1 MRHTR
6 IQLGVLA
13 ALLALGCG
21 IALERYLSAG
31 LSFDALLS
39 LRHAVLGDRHAP
51 ESSRVVVVA
60 IDEATFAD
68 PAFRDAPLALWAPQF
83 ATVLDSLDRAGASV
97 IGADILF
104 TATVEKSIAGHDKPL
119 IEVFKRLGDANR
131 IVLAQAPDGN
141 SDKLIGPHRIFA
153 YMVGGQKNIRSVAVK
168 QDKDG
173 VVRHM
178 PLLQAGRN
186 IADPAAVPAFALILA
201 QRAGLDFAAIPPE
214 TARLWPNYGDA
225 VVAPTI
231 PMREVHA
238 CAGKP
243 DAAATLEQ
251 AFRGKVVLLGFTSDF
266 EDRKVVAGRAFTDD
280 GAGVVHLPC
289 GTDAPMARADRDTI
303 PGVFI
308 HAQAINDLLR
318 GGIARFWP
326 LWLGWLAMAG
336 LAATGS
342 GVAMTLRAPAAS
354 ALLIGALALWT
365 AGATYSASLDWMAPL
380 LGGAGTGVIA
390 FLIGLGLR
398 NLIIDRERRRSVLFL
413 SRYLDERVAR
423 NLLDSDQPPKLSGEM
438 REITIWFSDIA
449 GFTTVAERL
458 NPEALVQRLNH
469 HFTLIGE
476 VIEAEGGII
485 DKYVGDAVVAVFGA
499 PVRQTDHAARA
510 LRAALAVQRKLA
522 EEAENPDSFKIRIG
536 LNSGAC
542 VVGSIGSEKRLNYTA
557 IGDAVNVA
565 ARLEAAN
572 KDFGTAILCSNATV
586 RAAGPGFRV
595 RELGPIQVKG
605 RVEPVAVNE
614 VLGADPAGP
623 GAAPPIA
630 NA

>member
-1 MRHTR
+1 MRNPR
-6 IQLGVLA
+6 IQLGILA
-13 ALLALGCG
+13 ALIAFGCG
-21 IALERYLSAG
+21 ILQERYLSAG

-39 LRHAVLGDRHAP
+39 LRHAVFGDRHAP
-51 ESSRVVVVA
+51 QDSRVVVVA

-68 PAFRDAPLALWAPQF
+68 PAFRDTPMALWAPQF
-83 ATVLDSLDRAGASV
+83 ATVLDALDRAEARV

-104 TATVEKSIAGHDKPL
+104 TAWTEKIVAGHDKPL
-119 IEVFKRLGDANR
+119 IDTFKRLGASGR
-131 IVLAQAPDGN
+131 IVLAQALDGN
-141 SDKLIGPHRIFA
+141 SGKLVGPHRVFTL
-153 YMVGGQKNIRSVAVK
+153 MVGGQKNIRSVNVK

-178 PLLQAGRN
+178 AVLQAGQSV
-186 IADPAAVPAFALILA
+186 ADPAAVPAFALTLA
-201 QRAGLDFAAIPPE
+201 QRAGLDLGTVPPGM
-214 TARLWPNYGDA
+214 ARLSPNYGDV
-225 VVAPTI
+225 VVAPAV
-231 PMREVHA
+231 PMREVLA

-243 DAAATLEQ
+243 DAAPVLAE
-251 AFRGKVVLLGFTSDF
+251 AFRDKVVLLGFTSDF

-280 GAGVVHLPC
+280 GAGIVHLPC
-289 GTDAPMARADRDTI
+289 GGEAPAARAGRDTI

-308 HAQAINDLLR
+308 HAQAVNDLLR
-318 GGIARFWP
+318 GELARFWP
-326 LWLGWLAMAG
+326 LWASWLGMAVLAG
-336 LAATGS
+336 LGAGLTMA
-342 GVAMTLRAPAAS
+342 LRAPAAS
-354 ALLIGALALWT
+354 AWLIGALALWS

-380 LGGAGTGVIA
+380 LGGAGSAVFA

-398 NLIIDRERRRSVLFL
+398 NLVIDREQRRTVLFL
-413 SRYLDERVAR
+413 SRYLDARVAR
-423 NLLDSDQPPKLSGEM
+423 NLLASDQPPKLSGEL

-449 GFTTVAERL
+449 GFTSVAERL
-458 NPEALVQRLNH
+458 SPTNLVQRLNY
-469 HFTLIGE
+469 HFTILGE

-499 PVRQTDHAARA
+499 PVPQPDHAARA

-522 EEAENPDSFKIRIG
+522 EEADNPDSFKIRIG
-536 LNSGAC
+536 LNTGEC

-586 RAAGPGFRV
+586 RAAGPGFQF

-614 VLGADPAGP
+614 VLGQQV
-623 GAAPPIA
+623 
-630 NA
+630 

>member
-1 MRHTR
+1 MRNPR

-13 ALLALGCG
+13 ALIALCCG

-39 LRHAVLGDRHAP
+39 LRHAVFGDRHAP
-51 ESSRVVVVA
+51 ESSPVVVVA

-68 PAFRDAPLALWAPQF
+68 PAFRDTPMALWAPQF

-104 TATVEKSIAGHDKPL
+104 TATTEKDIAGHDKPL
-119 IEVFKRLGDANR
+119 IETFRRLGAADR
-131 IVLAQAPDGN
+131 IVLAQALAGN

-153 YMVGGQKNIRSVAVK
+153 YMVGGQKNIRSVTVT

-173 VVRHM
+173 VVRRM
-178 PLLQAGRN
+178 PLLQAGGN
-186 IADPAAVPAFALILA
+186 IGDPAAVPAFALTLA
-201 QRAGLDFAAIPPE
+201 QRAGLDLGTVPPDA
-214 TARLWPNYGDA
+214 ARLWPNYGD
-225 VVAPTI
+225 VTIAPTI
-231 PMREVHA
+231 PMQEVYA
-238 CAGKP
+238 CAGKS
-243 DAAATLEQ
+243 DAAAILEQ
-251 AFRGKVVLLGFTSDF
+251 AFRDKVVLLGFTSAF

-280 GAGVVHLPC
+280 SAGVLHLPC
-289 GTDAPMARADRDTI
+289 GAEVPVVRADRDTI

-318 GGIARFWP
+318 GEIASFWP
-326 LWLGWLAMAG
+326 RWLGWLAMAG
-336 LAATGS
+336 LAAAGA
-342 GVAMTLRAPAAS
+342 GLAMTLRAPAAS
-354 ALLIGALALWT
+354 ALLICTLALWI
-365 AGATYSASLDWMAPL
+365 AGTTYSAGLDRMAPL
-380 LGGAGTGVIA
+380 LGGVGSGVIA
-390 FLIGLGLR
+390 FLVGLGLR
-398 NLIIDRERRRSVLFL
+398 NLVIDREQRRTMLFL
-413 SRYLDERVAR
+413 SRYLDARVAR
-423 NLLDSDQPPKLSGEM
+423 KLLDSGQLPKLSGEM

-449 GFTTVAERL
+449 GFTTIAERL
-458 NPEALVQRLNH
+458 NPEALVRRLNH

-476 VIEAEGGII
+476 VVEAEGGII

-499 PVRQTDHAARA
+499 PVPQADHAARA
-510 LRAALAVQRKLA
+510 LRAALRVQEMLA
-522 EEAENPDSFKIRIG
+522 AETADPDSFKIRIG
-536 LNSGAC
+536 LNSGSC

-572 KDFGTAILCSNATV
+572 KEFGTAILCSNATV

-595 RELGPIQVKG
+595 RELGPLQVKG

-614 VLGADPAGP
+614 VLGLA
-623 GAAPPIA
+623 GAAEGHA
-630 NA
+630 AL